1 MNKSN
6 CKNCDT
12 KVTKKSATSVK
23 RGASDCGKNCGKSK

>member
-12 KVTKKSATSVK
+12 KVTKKSKTVK
-23 RGASDCGKNCGKSK
+23 RGASDCTNCGKK